1 MLQHIL
7 EKCFIPHRTGR
18 QVDSGYCDAALEY
31 TMLSNCDTFHR
42 LLFQNAESSPVITH
56 SLPLNEFT
64 CTQILLKQHT
74 NLLIQQLL
82 PQDECTGF
90 SAKKVPVRGSRFLL
104 LFALCNSPLVFLA
117 LPQPGRRREDAEKT
131 YMIN

>member
-18 QVDSGYCDAALEY
+18 QLDSGYCDAALEY
-31 TMLSNCDTFHR
+31 KMLSNCDTFHL

-64 CTQILLKQHT
+64 CTQILLKRDID
-74 NLLIQQLL
+74 LLIQQLL

-90 SAKKVPVRGSRFLL
+90 SVKKVPVRGSRFLL
-104 LFALCNSPLVFLA
+104 PFALYNSPLVFLA
-117 LPQPGRRREDAEKT
+117 LPQPDKSREDAEK
-131 YMIN
+131 MIN